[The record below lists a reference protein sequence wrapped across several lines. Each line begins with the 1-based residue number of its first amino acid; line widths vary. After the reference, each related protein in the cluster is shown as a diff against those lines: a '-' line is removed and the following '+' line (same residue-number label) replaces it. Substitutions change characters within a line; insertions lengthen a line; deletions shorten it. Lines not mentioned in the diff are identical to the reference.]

1 MTIANSNIKF
11 KISGKEDF
19 EALFRQHYSV
29 LCSYANK
36 FIDDIDA
43 SEEIVQDLFC
53 NLWNN
58 REKLEISSIKSY
70 LFRAV
75 RNSCFNLIKH
85 INIREEYKTFNE
97 SEIKLDED
105 KIDDNI
111 DASELEVKI
120 RETIELMPPERKKVF
135 IMSRFEGLKYKEIAE
150 RQNISIKTVENQMGK
165 AIKFLKEQLSDY
177 LILASV
183 AFLEFIYKIL
193 NL

>member
-177 LILASV
+177 IILASV

>member
-11 KISGKEDF
+11 KISCKEDF

-177 LILASV
+177 IILAFV